1 MNSIRSPQVT
11 KNITRLFCEVN
22 LAKLYESKGY
32 YDLTKDQIHYLID
45 VKRSKES
52 DQINLID
59 GRSGEFRCQIIQFSK
74 KTVRLKINHIITEA
88 VVPSDL
94 IVLFSPIK
102 KSRTDFI
109 IEKCVELGV
118 KTIIP
123 IISDYTDIHNFN
135 KKRSKK
141 VMISSVQQC
150 GSTWMPNLLELNK
163 LENVLKDWDPERILF
178 FCDEKL
184 NGDPILKVFNNLDPY
199 PAAILVGPEGGFSKK
214 ESEFMDN
221 LSFVKKVSLGK
232 QILRAET
239 AMVAAVSIWQSYFG
253 KWIND

>member
-32 YDLTKDQIHYLID
+32 YDLTKDQIHYLVD
-45 VKRSKES
+45 VKRSKEG

-59 GRSGEFRCQIIQFSK
+59 GRTGEFRCKIIQLSK
-74 KTVRLKINHIITEA
+74 KTVRLKINHLMTEA
-88 VVPSDL
+88 TVPSDL
-94 IVLFSPIK
+94 IVLFSPLK

-118 KTIIP
+118 KTIMP
-123 IISDYTDIHNFN
+123 IITDFTDIHYFN
-135 KKRSKK
+135 KKRNKK
-141 VMISSVQQC
+141 IMVSSAQQC
-150 GSTWMPNLLELNK
+150 GSTWMPNLLDLNK
-163 LENVLKDWDPERILF
+163 LENVLYEWDSNRILF

-184 NGDPILKVFNNLDPY
+184 EGNPIYKVFHNLKPS
-199 PAAILVGPEGGFSKK
+199 PAAILIGPEGGFSEK
-214 ESEFMDN
+214 EKILLDN
-221 LSFVKKVSLGK
+221 FPFVKNVSLGK

-239 AMVAAVSIWQSYFG
+239 AMVSAVSFWQSYF
-253 KWIND
+253 WRW

>member
-1 MNSIRSPQVT
+1 MNSTRSPKVT
-11 KNITRLFCEVN
+11 KNITRLFCEIN

-32 YDLTKDQIHYLID
+32 YDLTKDQIHYLVD
-45 VKRSKES
+45 VKRSKEG
-52 DQINLID
+52 DQIHLID
-59 GRSGEFRCQIIQFSK
+59 GRSGEFKSQIIQLSK
-74 KTVRLKINHIITEA
+74 KTVRLKINQLITEA
-88 VVPSDL
+88 TDPSDL

-123 IISDYTDIHNFN
+123 VISDFTDIHNFN
-135 KKRSKK
+135 QKRSKK
-141 VMISSVQQC
+141 VMVNSAQQC
-150 GSTWMPNLLELNK
+150 GSTWMPNLLDLNK
-163 LENVLKDWDPERILF
+163 LDNVLKDWDPKRVLF

-184 NGDPILKVFNNLDPY
+184 KGDPILKVFNSLDPY
-199 PAAILVGPEGGFSKK
+199 PAAILVGPEGGFSQK
-214 ESEFMDN
+214 ETEFMSN

>member
-1 MNSIRSPQVT
+1 M
-11 KNITRLFCEVN
+11 
-22 LAKLYESKGY
+22 
-32 YDLTKDQIHYLID
+32 ID

-59 GRSGEFRCQIIQFSK
+59 GRSGEFRLSNNTVFK

-123 IISDYTDIHNFN
+123 IISDYTDIHNF
-135 KKRSKK
+135 K
-141 VMISSVQQC
+141 
-150 GSTWMPNLLELNK
+150 
-163 LENVLKDWDPERILF
+163 
-178 FCDEKL
+178 
-184 NGDPILKVFNNLDPY
+184 
-199 PAAILVGPEGGFSKK
+199 
-214 ESEFMDN
+214 
-221 LSFVKKVSLGK
+221 
-232 QILRAET
+232 
-239 AMVAAVSIWQSYFG
+239 
-253 KWIND
+253 